1 VGQGWTIVESERRSL
16 AVAGATETA
25 AAGSIPVTLLRVRRE
40 LPTPRGRESVPQLVA
55 YFFAGPDGPVGGHAD
70 MVRRDAWNRVRHVR
84 ADRWAYVL
92 LQTDAR
98 DGDAPALARME
109 EVLRGVWSG
118 LALADGQP

>member
-1 VGQGWTIVESERRSL
+1 
-16 AVAGATETA
+16 
-25 AAGSIPVTLLRVRRE
+25 
-40 LPTPRGRESVPQLVA
+40 
-55 YFFAGPDGPVGGHAD
+55 
-70 MVRRDAWNRVRHVR
+70 VRHVR